1 MSNYVN
7 SMFGFILILFG
18 RTFSVAGFFY
28 NNLSFARIRPAL
40 RQMLRQQKDI
50 TGVKQARFR
59 GLWGFSHII
68 NITVLYMCIYFV
80 TCRC

>member
-1 MSNYVN
+1 
-7 SMFGFILILFG
+7 MFGFILILFG

-50 TGVKQARFR
+50 TRVKQARFR
-59 GLWGFSHII
+59 GLWGFSHLI
-68 NITVLYMCIYFV
+68 LQYCIFV
-80 TCRC
+80 SILSIVDVDL